1 MIVCVFVCWL
11 CYEGERPRSGLS
23 NGSKFGSQSESCHI
37 GNETE
42 KKNLLLNVF

>member
-1 MIVCVFVCWL
+1 MFVCWL

-23 NGSKFGSQSESCHI
+23 NGSKFGSQSGSCHI

-42 KKNLLLNVF
+42 IFFLLLNVF